1 MRLDPKYFNLFLA
14 CCAVVTIAVIL
25 YGTIRYHQ
33 KQEDTFRENIE
44 SFDLHTLTLSYVAD
58 SDSVRVQDFEGN
70 PLIIDFW
77 STWSDKSR
85 DVHTTLAEAAGNY
98 PGLKILAASVRDD
111 EELVLAYINRHDYP
125 FTYVEGTEFYHQMQ
139 VPGIPSLIFID
150 RSGTYVD
157 LQVGEDPG
165 QLNLN
170 IEALVKNE
178 SK

>member
-14 CCAVVTIAVIL
+14 CCAAVTIAVIL

-44 SFDLHTLTLSYVAD
+44 SFDLHSLSLSYVAD
-58 SDSVRVQDFEGN
+58 SDSVRVHDFQGA

-98 PGLKILAASVRDD
+98 SGLKILAASVRDD
-111 EELVLAYINRHDYP
+111 EELVLDYIHRHGYP
-125 FTYVEGTEFYHQMQ
+125 FIYVEGTEFYHQMQ

-157 LQVGEDPG
+157 LQVGNDPE

-178 SK
+178 